1 MHTRTHKITVIAA
14 LAAGVAVSAVASES
28 DAVARFEQAGPIWV
42 AEEDGEPNSSY
53 VFMTGFEWNGRGP
66 LKLRFSGCSVF
77 RVSVNGA
84 FAAYGPA
91 RGPHGWFRID
101 EWDIAKFAR
110 KGWNQLVIEGVGYNV
125 DNYYIVNH
133 RPFLQAEVLADGK
146 PLMTTGDG
154 VGGRSRWSAYR
165 TGRVREV
172 PRYSI
177 QRAHSEVYKV
187 GKDAEW
193 WKHPGVMCKCTALAI
208 TNAPTVKFLER
219 GAPYP
224 DFAIDASYRP
234 THVLNVSL
242 KTGDLGRPPRIVSA
256 PWTFAPWT
264 SEAIAFQP
272 AREWWVRDIA
282 PDGAVAAGGPQWVSA
297 GRGVRY
303 EGAINNT
310 GFLRLKV
317 KVAKPGRLLV
327 GFDEILSGDRL
338 DFLRRFGCCNVVAWD
353 VKEAGEFELESFE
366 PYTFK
371 FAEAIMLEGEAE
383 IERLEMRTYKNP
395 NATQPHKIPDPA
407 ERKIFDAARETFMQN
422 AVDVFT
428 DCPSRERAGWLCDSY
443 FTGPAEHFFT
453 GRNEIERTFLRNF
466 VLAEEFPC
474 MPEGMVSMCYP
485 GDHTNGNF
493 IPNWSMWLMLEL
505 ANYAERTKD
514 RETVGM
520 LKPRVEGLLK
530 FFAAYRDADGVLT
543 NLPKWVFV
551 EWSHANDSRLTK
563 DGINWPS
570 NMTYAD
576 ALARMAKLY
585 GRDDLA
591 AQSERLKRTIRERS
605 YDGKWFRDN
614 AKHPD
619 TTETCQYYAFFHGIA
634 TPKTHPDLWKRLTA
648 EFGPGRQKKGLY
660 KEVWP
665 SNAFIGNLMR
675 LCLLDR
681 YGLRGQMKREAVGYY
696 LGMAEKT
703 GTLWEHDSPTASCN
717 HGFAS
722 YIAVLLAGETSRME
736 SFSNI
741 EGNE

>member
-1 MHTRTHKITVIAA
+1 MRMIAFIFCSVA
-14 LAAGVAVSAVASES
+14 LTTLAA
-28 DAVARFEQAGPIWV
+28 DRFEQAKPIWV
-42 AEEDGEPNSSY
+42 AAETGEPNSSY
-53 VFMTGFEWNGRGP
+53 FFMTGFDWDGQSS
-66 LKLRFSGCSVF
+66 LMFRFSGCSVF
-77 RVSVNGA
+77 KVFVNGE

-110 KGWNQLVIEGVGYNV
+110 KGWNNLVIEGVAYNV
-125 DNYYIVNH
+125 DNYYIINH
-133 RPFLQAEVLADGK
+133 RPFLQAEVLSDGESVVA
-146 PLMTTGDG
+146 TGDV

-193 WKHPGVMCKCTALAI
+193 WKHPEVMCKCTALAI

-242 KTGDLGRPPRIVSA
+242 KTGDLGRSPWIFSA
-256 PWTFAPWT
+256 PWMFSPPWT

-272 AREWWVRDIA
+272 AHEWWIRDMV
-282 PDGAVAAGGPQWVSA
+282 PDGAVVAGGLQRIRT
-297 GRGVRY
+297 GCGVRY

-317 KVAKPGRLLV
+317 RVSKPGRLLV

-338 DFLRRFGCCNVVAWD
+338 DFLRRFGCCNVIAWD
-353 VKEAGEFELESFE
+353 LTESGEFELESFE

-371 FAEAIMLEGEAE
+371 FAEAVMIDGEAE

-395 NATQPHKIPDPA
+395 NATRPCKITDSA
-407 ERKIFDAARETFMQN
+407 ERKVFDAARETFMQN

-443 FTGPAEHFFT
+443 FTGPAEYFFT

-466 VLAEEFPC
+466 ALADEFPC
-474 MPEGMVSMCYP
+474 MPEGMVPMCYP

-505 ANYAERTKD
+505 ANYAERTQD
-514 RETVGM
+514 RETVEM
-520 LKPRVEGLLK
+520 LKPRVHGLLG
-530 FFAAYRDADGVLT
+530 FFESYRDADGVLT

-551 EWSHANDSRLTK
+551 EWSHANDIRLVK

-591 AQSERLKRTIRERS
+591 VQAERLKNTIRRRA

-614 AKHPD
+614 AKFPD

-634 TPKTHPDLWKRLTA
+634 TPKTHPDLWRRLAT
-648 EFGPGRQKKGLY
+648 EFGPDRQKKGLH
-660 KEVWP
+660 KEVWA

-681 YGLRGQMKREAVGYY
+681 YGQRDQMKREAVGYY

-703 GTLWEHDSPTASCN
+703 GTLWEMDSPTASCN

-722 YIAVLLAGETSRME
+722 YIAVLLQH
-736 SFSNI
+736 
-741 EGNE
+741 